1 MMTPEQLKGR
11 IRNFAKEKN
20 IHAQEVLQSYMFERL
35 LERLSKSKY
44 KKNFIIKG
52 GLLISS
58 MIGISERTTMDLD
71 VTIKAFQVDEQK
83 VTDMVDEIMSIDFED
98 NIIFEFVRI
107 KPIRNEE
114 PYSNYSVA
122 MNALFGK
129 MKVPLKIDIT
139 TGDAIVPKEI
149 NFKYKMLF
157 EEKNIEIL
165 SYTLNL
171 PRGQSLWNTLYLLY
185 IVT

>member
-20 IHAQEVLQSYMFERL
+20 IHAQEVLQSYMFERF
-35 LERLSKSKY
+35 LERLSKSQY

-71 VTIKAFQVDEQK
+71 ITVKAFQIDEQK
-83 VTDMVDEIMSIDFED
+83 ATDVIKEIMTVDVADDIV
-98 NIIFEFVRI
+98 FEFLRI
-107 KPIRNEE
+107 KPIRDDEE
-114 PYSNYSVA
+114 YRTYSVS

-129 MKVPLKIDIT
+129 IKVPLKLI
-139 TGDAIVPKEI
+139 
-149 NFKYKMLF
+149 
-157 EEKNIEIL
+157 
-165 SYTLNL
+165 
-171 PRGQSLWNTLYLLY
+171 SL
-185 IVT
+185 IP